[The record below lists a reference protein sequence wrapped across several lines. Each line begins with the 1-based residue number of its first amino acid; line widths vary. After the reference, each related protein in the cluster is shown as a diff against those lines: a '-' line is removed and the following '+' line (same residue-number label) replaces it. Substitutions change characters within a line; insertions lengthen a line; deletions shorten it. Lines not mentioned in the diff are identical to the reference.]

1 MRKLQNSSRGA
12 FVCNKKQTK
21 FLHFCLKNWKS
32 VRTWNWQN
40 HVKFLESRNFGKVWQ
55 TTENA
60 EHLQMNADKWKKPM
74 EWMENNETARQKW
87 KAPKKWETRCML
99 QKRKRKSHVGNRRNR
114 ENLVWTYKNSKFKA
128 RWKLS
133 NAMVK
138 NCLIGVQGM
147 WRIHVTDHG
156 TSGRLETSGLA
167 CRSQKK
173 ETIACSR
180 NVIEILLLTVACG
193 IVFNIREKIFKNF
206 SGRNAP
212 LLLLVEI

>member
-1 MRKLQNSSRGA
+1 M
-12 FVCNKKQTK
+12 
-21 FLHFCLKNWKS
+21 
-32 VRTWNWQN
+32 
-40 HVKFLESRNFGKVWQ
+40 E
-55 TTENA
+55 
-60 EHLQMNADKWKKPM
+60 KKPM

-156 TSGRLETSGLA
+156 TSGRLKTSGLA

-180 NVIEILLLTVACG
+180 NVIEMLLLTVACG
-193 IVFNIREKIFKNF
+193 IVFNIREKILKFLW
-206 SGRNAP
+206 AQCA
-212 LLLLVEI
+212 LIVYL